1 MQVKAVQQRRWALI
15 VLGLLVFGQ
24 AVAAGLEA
32 SIDRTRVAE
41 GDTVTLSVTAPGDTA
56 GAPDLGPL
64 RNDFDILDQG
74 QSTRM
79 TIVNGRASSTREW
92 RFVLAPKRSGR
103 LTIPSL
109 TVDGLSSSPLGLD
122 VVPASQAG
130 HLGQSRPVM
139 VEVEAEPKDPF
150 VQGQVIYKVRLLYRI
165 PLRQAN
171 LSDPTAD
178 NAMIQKLGDDKHY
191 TTYRAGQRYQV
202 IERRYAVFPQ
212 RSGTVSIDPP
222 VLSGAVVEQRRSP
235 GPTAPDPMFG
245 GDPFRDFRRFF
256 GRDPFADMDS
266 MFAQTRPIQ
275 VRGRRLSLDVK
286 PQPAAAPSPWLPA
299 ESVQISETWSPDP
312 PVFRVGDPVTWT
324 IAITAQGVSA
334 SQLPDITPS
343 VPSGI
348 KVYPDKAQTKTRAE
362 GDDLVAIKIIK
373 LALVPTAEGTLT
385 LPEVRLPWWD
395 TQTNQQRFAVL
406 PAHTIKVLPPPAG
419 VAGSPPASAPAAPA
433 APAPAP
439 AAPPAGVGGPTRS
452 QGAGGPSSASS
463 EPLLGGSYW
472 PWIAAGL
479 VLIWLATVGLWVRER
494 GRSGGRP
501 FLGPT
506 SPANKPPAVP
516 PIGKIR
522 ARIERACLQGD
533 ARGAREALIA
543 WSAAHWPTDPPRR
556 LETIGQRFG
565 GAAGDALRELD
576 RQLYGSGA
584 AAWDGAAAWS
594 RLEAALIQ
602 AEQSK
607 TPPMGQKAALPDLY
621 PQRG

>member
-1 MQVKAVQQRRWALI
+1 MQRKGWVLI

-24 AVAAGLEA
+24 AVAARLQA
-32 SIDRTRVAE
+32 SIDRTRIAE
-41 GDTVTLSVTAPGDTA
+41 GDTVTLSVVAPGDTA
-56 GAPDLGPL
+56 GTPDLDSL

-79 TIVNGRASSTREW
+79 TIVNGHASSTREW
-92 RFVLAPKRSGR
+92 RFILAPKHTGK

-130 HLGQSRPVM
+130 QLGQSRPVM
-139 VEVEAEPKDPF
+139 VEVDAEPKDPF
-150 VQGQVIYKVRLLYRI
+150 VQGQVIYTVRLLYRV
-165 PLRQAN
+165 PLRQAS
-171 LSDPTAD
+171 LSDPTSD

-191 TTYRAGQRYQV
+191 STYRDGQRYEV
-202 IERRYAVFPQ
+202 VERRYAVFPQ

-222 VLSGAVVEQRRSP
+222 ILSAAVVEQRRNQ
-235 GPTAPDPMFG
+235 GPSAPDPMFG
-245 GDPFRDFRRFF
+245 GDPFRNFQRFF

-275 VRGRRLSLDVK
+275 VRGRQLSLNVK

-299 ESVQISETWSPDP
+299 ESVQISDTWAPDP

-343 VPSGI
+343 VPSAL

-362 GDDLVAIKIIK
+362 GDDLVAMKIIK
-373 LALVPTAEGTLT
+373 LALVPTAEGTVT

-395 TQTNQQRFAVL
+395 TQINKQRYAVL
-406 PAHTIKVLPPPAG
+406 PARTIKVLPPPPG
-419 VAGSPPASAPAAPA
+419 VAAPP
-433 APAPAP
+433 PAPAP
-439 AAPPAGVGGPTRS
+439 AAPATPAP
-452 QGAGGPSSASS
+452 AASSAGTEARLATSPAPGGATS
-463 EPLLGGSYW
+463 VTSGPMLAGSYW

-479 VLIWLATVGLWVRER
+479 LLTWLVTTGLWLRER
-494 GRSGGRP
+494 GRAGGRGLRERTVP
-501 FLGPT
+501 GD
-506 SPANKPPAVP
+506 KPPAAP

-533 ARGAREALIA
+533 PRGTREALIA
-543 WSAAHWPTDPPRR
+543 WAAVRWPMDPPRR
-556 LETIGQRFG
+556 LEAIAQRLG
-565 GAAGDALRELD
+565 GAAGDTLRELD

-584 AAWDGAAAWS
+584 ATWDGAAAWS
-594 RLEAALIQ
+594 RLAPVLIQ
-602 AEQSK
+602 TKQS
-607 TPPMGQKAALPDLY
+607 TIPAAGREASLPELY
-621 PQRG
+621 PRGG

>member
-1 MQVKAVQQRRWALI
+1 MQVKAMQLKRWALV

-24 AVAAGLEA
+24 ALAAGLET
-32 SIDRTRVAE
+32 SIDRTRIAE

-56 GAPDLGPL
+56 GAPDLDAL

-79 TIVNGRASSTREW
+79 TIINGRASSTREW

-130 HLGQSRPVM
+130 QLGQSRPVM

-150 VQGQVIYKVRLLYRI
+150 VQGQVIYTVRLLYRV
-165 PLRQAN
+165 PLRRAS

-178 NAMIQKLGDDKHY
+178 NAMIQKLGDDQHY
-191 TTYRAGQRYQV
+191 TTYRDGQRYQV

-222 VLSGAVVEQRRSP
+222 VLSGAVVEQRSSQ

-245 GDPFRDFRRFF
+245 GDPFGDFQRFF
-256 GRDPFADMDS
+256 GRDPFAGMGS

-275 VRGRRLSLDVK
+275 VRGRGLSLNVK
-286 PQPAAAPSPWLPA
+286 PQPASAPSPWLPA
-299 ESVQISETWSPDP
+299 ESVQLSETWSPDP

-362 GDDLVAIKIIK
+362 GDDLVAMKIIK
-373 LALVPTAEGTLT
+373 LALVPTAEGTVT
-385 LPEVRLPWWD
+385 LPELRLPWWD

-406 PAHTIKVLPPPAG
+406 PAHSIKVLPPPPG
-419 VAGSPPASAPAAPA
+419 VTARPPAPGSAAATS
-433 APAPAP
+433 APAP
-439 AAPPAGVGGPTRS
+439 AAASLSAASPARS
-452 QGAGGPSSASS
+452 QSPEGSSRVTPGPL
-463 EPLLGGSYW
+463 PGGSYW

-479 VLIWLATVGLWVRER
+479 VLIWIVTVGLWLRER
-494 GRSGGRP
+494 RRSGGRRVW
-501 FLGPT
+501 GRT
-506 SPANKPPAVP
+506 SPASKPPPLP
-516 PIGKIR
+516 PIGKMR
-522 ARIERACLQGD
+522 ARIERACLEGD
-533 ARGAREALIA
+533 ARGARESLIA
-543 WSAAHWPTDPPRR
+543 WSAARWPTDPPRR
-556 LETIGQRFG
+556 LETIAQRFG

-584 AAWDGAAAWS
+584 AAWDGAAAWT
-594 RLEAALIQ
+594 RLAPALVQ
-602 AEQSK
+602 AERSK
-607 TPPMGQKAALPDLY
+607 TPPMGQKAPLPELY
-621 PQRG
+621 PQRS

>member
-1 MQVKAVQQRRWALI
+1 MQLSRWALI

-32 SIDRTRVAE
+32 SIDRTRIAE
-41 GDTVTLSVTAPGDTA
+41 GETVTLSVTAPGDTA
-56 GAPDLGPL
+56 GAPDLDPL
-64 RNDFDILDQG
+64 GNDFDILDQG

-79 TIVNGRASSTREW
+79 TIVNGRANSTREW

-122 VVPASQAG
+122 VVPASQAAQ
-130 HLGQSRPVM
+130 LGQSRPVM

-150 VQGQVIYKVRLLYRI
+150 VQGQVIYTVRLLYRVA
-165 PLRQAN
+165 LRQAS
-171 LSDPTAD
+171 LSNPTAA

-191 TTYRAGQRYQV
+191 TTYRDGQRYQV

-222 VLSGAVVEQRRSP
+222 VLSGAVLEQRRGQ

-245 GDPFRDFRRFF
+245 GDPFRDFQRFF
-256 GRDPFADMDS
+256 GRDPFAGMDS
-266 MFAQTRPIQ
+266 MFAQTRP
-275 VRGRRLSLDVK
+275 VRVPGRRLSLNVK
-286 PQPAAAPSPWLPA
+286 PQPASVPSPWLPA
-299 ESVQISETWSPDP
+299 ESVQLSETWSPNP

-324 IAITAQGVSA
+324 IAITAQGVGA

-362 GDDLVAIKIIK
+362 GDDLVAMKIIK
-373 LALVPTAEGTLT
+373 LALVPTAEGTVT

-395 TQTNQQRFAVL
+395 TQTDRQRFAVL
-406 PAHTIKVLPPPAG
+406 PAHTVKVRPPPAG
-419 VAGSPPASAPAAPA
+419 VAASP
-433 APAPAP
+433 PAPAP
-439 AAPPAGVGGPTRS
+439 AVPAKPVPAPGASSAGTGSPATSR
-452 QGAGGPSSASS
+452 GAEGPSSATS
-463 EPLLGGSYW
+463 EPLRGGSDW
-472 PWIAAGL
+472 SWIAAGL
-479 VLIWLATVGLWVRER
+479 VLIWLVTVGLWLRER
-494 GRSGGRP
+494 SRSGAGGLPGR
-501 FLGPT
+501 T
-506 SPANKPPAVP
+506 VPADKPPAVP
-516 PIGKIR
+516 SLGKIR

-533 ARGAREALIA
+533 PRGAREALIA
-543 WSAAHWPTDPPRR
+543 WAAARWPTDPPRR
-556 LETIGQRFG
+556 LETIAQRLG
-565 GAAGDALRELD
+565 GAAGDALRALD

-584 AAWDGAAAWS
+584 AAWDGPATWT
-594 RLEAALIQ
+594 RLAPALIQ
-602 AEQSK
+602 AEQRK
-607 TPPMGQKAALPDLY
+607 TAAVGQKVPLPELY